1 VGTAKGNSVLLGM
14 NHSEVYTTAIVPLET
29 RKIVAGSKKGE
40 KIRVT
45 MHGARDG
52 TPEAEP
58 WKQGMWHGKW

>member
-1 VGTAKGNSVLLGM
+1 M